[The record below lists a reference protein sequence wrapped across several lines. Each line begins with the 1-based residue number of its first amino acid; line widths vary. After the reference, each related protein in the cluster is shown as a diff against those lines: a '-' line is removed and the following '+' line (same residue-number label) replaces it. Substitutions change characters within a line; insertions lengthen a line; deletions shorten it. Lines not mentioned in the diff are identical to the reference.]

1 MSERKNKGLLFK
13 FLSFTNIAKMYNSI
27 AIFIDGEL
35 VTEGTVGDVLMH
47 LSKTDTIMVKNIEHN
62 KYAIPNYEIE
72 SCNVYF
78 DQFVIRLLSNS

>member
-47 LSKTDTIMVKNIEHN
+47 LSKTDTIMVKTQSTINLIYLIMKLKAAMYILIN
-62 KYAIPNYEIE
+62 
-72 SCNVYF
+72 
-78 DQFVIRLLSNS
+78 L

>member
-35 VTEGTVGDVLMH
+35 VTEGAVGDVLMY
-47 LSKTDTIMVKNIEHN
+47 LSKNDTIMVKNTEYN
-62 KYAIPNYEIE
+62 KLDIPNYEIE

-78 DQFVIRLLSNS
+78 DQFVIRLLSDY

>member
-35 VTEGTVGDVLMH
+35 VTEGTVGDVLVR
-47 LSKTDTIMVKNIEHN
+47 LSKDDTIMVKNVEHS
-62 KYAIPNYEIE
+62 KYDIPNYEIE

-78 DQFVIRLLSNS
+78 DQFVIRLLSNL

>member
-35 VTEGTVGDVLMH
+35 VTEGTVGDVLVR
-47 LSKTDTIMVKNIEHN
+47 LSKDDTIIVKNVEHS
-62 KYAIPNYEIE
+62 KHDIPNYEIE